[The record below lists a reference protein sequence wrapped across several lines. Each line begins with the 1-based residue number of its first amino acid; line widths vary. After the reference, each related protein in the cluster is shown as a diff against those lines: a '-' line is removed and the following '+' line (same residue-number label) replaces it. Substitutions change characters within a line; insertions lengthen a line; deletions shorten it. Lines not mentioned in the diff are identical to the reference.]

1 MANGS
6 VKRRTAIKGAAALL
20 VAATGRSA
28 RAAEPIQVGCTVPLT
43 GALNASG
50 QQYHY
55 SLQMAQ
61 DDINAKGGIAGRP
74 VSIVFA
80 DTRDSNAVAVNAF
93 LDLSRRLPDAP
104 LVFLSSYTTQN
115 LATEPSIK
123 RAEITSLYAGGG
135 DTVADRDD
143 KWMFRIRPAD
153 GLQGS
158 VIAQFLKDE
167 LKSRKPGILFI
178 QNDFGQGVAETVA
191 KELAQAGIT
200 VAAKETYG
208 ANDKD
213 MSAQLERCRS
223 NGADALVVIG
233 YGADGAL
240 IIKAAKQL
248 GMAVPIVAS
257 SGIMIPSILALFAPD
272 EVAQLYGTIDAFLDE
287 TLDDA
292 AGDYAKRF
300 HARFGVK
307 ADPYGSCYY
316 DGAMMMKDAVNSVGL
331 DHAKIRD
338 WFAAVKDWK
347 GVTRVYSTDAKNNM
361 AHSLSVVKFAPGTT
375 NLVFVKTVTA
385 SAA

>member
-1 MANGS
+1 ML
-6 VKRRTAIKGAAALL
+6 KRRSAIGGAAALL
-20 VAATGRSA
+20 AASA
-28 RAAEPIQVGCTVPLT
+28 RGALAAEPVQVGCTVPLT

-61 DDINAKGGIAGRP
+61 DDINAKGGLAGRP
-74 VSIVFA
+74 LEIVFA

-123 RAEITSLYAGGG
+123 RAEITALYAGGG
-135 DTVADRDD
+135 DSVADRDD
-143 KWMFRIRPAD
+143 KWLFRIRPAD
-153 GLQGS
+153 GLQGL
-158 VIAQFLKDE
+158 VIAQFLQDE
-167 LKSRKPGILFI
+167 LKSRKPGIIYI
-178 QNDFGQGVAETVA
+178 QNDFGQGVADTVA
-191 KELAQAGIT
+191 KEVVKAGAT

-223 NGADALVVIG
+223 NGADALVVVG

-248 GMAVPIVAS
+248 GMTLPIVAS

-272 EVAQLYGTIDAFLDE
+272 EVAHLYGTIDAFLDE
-287 TLDDA
+287 DANDA

-300 HARFGVK
+300 HKRFGVK

-316 DGAMMMKDAVNSVGL
+316 DGAMMLKAAVDAAGF
-331 DHAKIRD
+331 DRAKIRD

-361 AHSLSVVKFAPGTT
+361 AHSLSIVKFAPGTT
-375 NLVFVKTVTA
+375 NLSFVKTVTA